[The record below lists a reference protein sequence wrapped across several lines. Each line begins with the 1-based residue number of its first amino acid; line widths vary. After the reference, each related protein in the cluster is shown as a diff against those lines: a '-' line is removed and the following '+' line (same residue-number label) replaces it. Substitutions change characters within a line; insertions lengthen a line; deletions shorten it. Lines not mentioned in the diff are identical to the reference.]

1 MKTLSKAIL
10 ISSCLVLASF
20 SAQAGGDKKK
30 QAVEKCD
37 FHKVKSMTKKQIR
50 FCAKNAKRKDQKNW
64 VDWEA
69 MDKW

>member
-20 SAQAGGDKKK
+20 SAQAGDKKK